1 MFSIPLNQLC
11 CLLFEKSLI
20 YLNFAYQLFVYNL
33 LINFLF
39 TIFQGSSTLYRHE
52 VINNLQLDHALVILV
67 ADNLTTYVDQV
78 RHNPPKVLAG
88 NPEELYPDGRY
99 NHVMQVN

>member
-1 MFSIPLNQLC
+1 M
-11 CLLFEKSLI
+11 K
-20 YLNFAYQLFVYNL
+20 L
-33 LINFLF
+33 LIVTGPL
-39 TIFQGSSTLYRHE
+39 L
-52 VINNLQLDHALVILV
+52 INNLQLDHALVILV

-99 NHVMQVN
+99 NHVMQVHIESFVVFSRCGGHNV

>member
-1 MFSIPLNQLC
+1 M
-11 CLLFEKSLI
+11 
-20 YLNFAYQLFVYNL
+20 
-33 LINFLF
+33 
-39 TIFQGSSTLYRHE
+39 
-52 VINNLQLDHALVILV
+52 INNLQLDHALVILV

-99 NHVMQVN
+99 NHVMQVQ